1 MALTTVSVIMTVTV
15 LNFFYRGPNL
25 TPVPAWAR
33 RYGGV
38 RWGGGGVRGR
48 KVRGWG
54 GGGSQPRKE
63 MKIIYIYGAEI
74 GFKFHSL
81 LCPFKGAQP

>member
-1 MALTTVSVIMTVTV
+1 MKVSRDFPFSFSGIYLTFVMALTTVSVIMTVTV

-38 RWGGGGVRGR
+38 RGVRGY
-48 KVRGWG
+48 GLG
-54 GGGSQPRKE
+54 GRGSQPRK
-63 MKIIYIYGAEI
+63 AD
-74 GFKFHSL
+74 
-81 LCPFKGAQP
+81 

>member
-38 RWGGGGVRGR
+38 MGGQGKRG
-48 KVRGWG
+48 
-54 GGGSQPRKE
+54 
-63 MKIIYIYGAEI
+63 
-74 GFKFHSL
+74 
-81 LCPFKGAQP
+81 

>member
-38 RWGGGGVRGR
+38 RWVRGRGVRGSREERLGGSGGSGEEGLGGGG
-48 KVRGWG
+48 G
-54 GGGSQPRKE
+54 GNNPTKQILKN
-63 MKIIYIYGAEI
+63 
-74 GFKFHSL
+74 
-81 LCPFKGAQP
+81 